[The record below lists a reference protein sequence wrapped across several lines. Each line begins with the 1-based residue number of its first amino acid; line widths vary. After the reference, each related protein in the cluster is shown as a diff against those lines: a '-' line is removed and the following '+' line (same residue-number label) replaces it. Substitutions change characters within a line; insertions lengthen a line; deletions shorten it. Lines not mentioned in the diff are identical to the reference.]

1 MMGRQTRRPDGQPTF
16 FPKEILMFTKWSVSG
31 MWIVTYLSR
40 LELRSHAAVGESPT
54 PPEETQERQMSGRP
68 IYTPESGDT
77 QFDLLVH
84 CRADIAWLEL
94 VIISAREALIYGDVS
109 GAETVLRH
117 SGVRGN

>member
-1 MMGRQTRRPDGQPTF
+1 MMGRQTRRPDGQPIF

-77 QFDLLVH
+77 QFDLPRPLQGRYCLAGVGYH
-84 CRADIAWLEL
+84 LGQGGSD
-94 VIISAREALIYGDVS
+94 
-109 GAETVLRH
+109 LR
-117 SGVRGN
+117 